1 MLIFKTF
8 YLQSLVVCRYVFE
21 KVWKGICDYSIL
33 LIQQLLKSRKK
44 EKPQTN
50 STYKCFELVWNLIL
64 INPFEPAYFIQ
75 LGGLIMIDSC

>member
-33 LIQQLLKSRKK
+33 LIQQLLKKN
-44 EKPQTN
+44 QTN
-50 STYKCFELVWNLIL
+50 STYNCFELVWNLIL
-64 INPFEPAYFIQ
+64 IKPFEPAYFIQ
-75 LGGLIMIDSC
+75 LGRLIMIDSC